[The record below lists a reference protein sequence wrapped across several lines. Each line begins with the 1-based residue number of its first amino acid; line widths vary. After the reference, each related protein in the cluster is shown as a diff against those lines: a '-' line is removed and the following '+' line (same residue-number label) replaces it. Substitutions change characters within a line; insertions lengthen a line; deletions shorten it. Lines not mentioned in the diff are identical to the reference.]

1 MSKKSTTA
9 AVMGEQLAGMLRDQA
24 AKFVKDNT
32 GPNGAGQKLGESVVR
47 AIFAQEFEAAFPG
60 IPEVDENVGLEI
72 LAAVEEV
79 NAARS
84 ELFHLVSVAEKEHAE
99 LVAAVRASAVNTM
112 VNIAKGLVGIVGGF
126 SAGIIKG

>member
-1 MSKKSTTA
+1 MSKNTTTA
-9 AVMGEQLAGMLRDQA
+9 AVMGEQLAGMLRDEA
-24 AKFVKDNT
+24 AKFVKSQS
-32 GPNGAGQKLGESVVR
+32 GPNGAGQKLGEAVVR
-47 AIFAQEFEAAFPG
+47 AIFAQEFEASFPG
-60 IPEVDENVGLEI
+60 IPDVGEGVGLEI

-84 ELFHLVSVAEKEHAE
+84 EIFQLVAKAEKEHAE
-99 LVAAVRASAVNTM
+99 LVAAVRASAVNTL